1 MCLLVIFFFEVFL
14 SISSHFPSVGFY
26 LFMGPQ
32 EFWAMGLTFL
42 LYLRDVDAVNRTLE
56 HYLYH
61 GLGDGA
67 T

>member
-1 MCLLVIFFFEVFL
+1 MFL
-14 SISSHFPSVGFY
+14 YFSSYF
-26 LFMGPQ
+26 LFSWILFAHWGAQ
-32 EFWAMGLTFL
+32 EFWAMGLTFFS
-42 LYLRDVDAVNRTLE
+42 YLRDVDAEWTLE